1 MASTLRSTILAV
13 ICLASVYAQNT
24 STPAPVDPI
33 NSGDQS
39 WILVS
44 CALVFI
50 MVPGLGLFYSGLA
63 ETKNSMSML
72 LSVLAVFAVV
82 TIQWSLFGYSLAF
95 SDTSASSFIGD
106 MRYAALLNTM
116 DTQNAMASTISASLF
131 SMYQMM
137 FAAITPGLFVGAT
150 AGRMKLVP
158 TLILV
163 FLWTTIVYDPVT
175 YWVWSSNGWLHNKN
189 VMDYAGGSVVH
200 VSSGA
205 AAFVLAYRLGK
216 RCDYGSRAYVN
227 HNPTFVY
234 LGTALLWF
242 GWMGFNGGSSVAA
255 NSRGVNAAYAS
266 NLAASTGG
274 LVWMV
279 LENAVNKKRLSAI
292 GFCTGVI
299 AGLATI
305 TPGSG
310 FVQPGFGIVFG
321 FLGSVCCFYSIKAM
335 HYMQV
340 DDSLDVTAVHG
351 VGGALGMVLTGIF
364 AQFSVTNANATP
376 GTATAGWIE
385 GVWIQVPIQL
395 AAIAAIGVWSAVW
408 TALIMFAL
416 DSVLGCKLR
425 VSNED
430 EMLGLDMVEVG
441 EHAYPFVEDGTSK
454 NGSYKSVSVTTLQ
467 V

>member
-1 MASTLRSTILAV
+1 
-13 ICLASVYAQNT
+13 
-24 STPAPVDPI
+24 
-33 NSGDQS
+33 
-39 WILVS
+39 
-44 CALVFI
+44 
-50 MVPGLGLFYSGLA
+50 
-63 ETKNSMSML
+63 
-72 LSVLAVFAVV
+72 
-82 TIQWSLFGYSLAF
+82 
-95 SDTSASSFIGD
+95 
-106 MRYAALLNTM
+106 
-116 DTQNAMASTISASLF
+116 
-131 SMYQMM
+131 
-137 FAAITPGLFVGAT
+137 
-150 AGRMKLVP
+150 
-158 TLILV
+158 
-163 FLWTTIVYDPVT
+163 
-175 YWVWSSNGWLHNKN
+175 
-189 VMDYAGGSVVH
+189 
-200 VSSGA
+200 
-205 AAFVLAYRLGK
+205 
-216 RCDYGSRAYVN
+216 
-227 HNPTFVY
+227 
-234 LGTALLWF
+234 
-242 GWMGFNGGSSVAA
+242 
-255 NSRGVNAAYAS
+255 
-266 NLAASTGG
+266 
-274 LVWMV
+274 MV

-335 HYMQV
+335 HYLQV

-416 DSVLGCKLR
+416 DSVLGFKLR

-441 EHAYPFVEDGTSK
+441 EHAYPFVEDGTLK